1 MKDTY
6 CQQSAGENNLQGLEL
21 GLEEIV
27 TSVYSDIEGRATNS
41 VTFVVDFVSLGQSMH
56 LQVGNAAMEKFVG
69 DFRNEL
75 EDLRENLEG
84 LEYLQ
89 KEQQITVVWEMTSE
103 REEQQDLP
111 RSMIYDM

>member
-1 MKDTY
+1 
-6 CQQSAGENNLQGLEL
+6 
-21 GLEEIV
+21 
-27 TSVYSDIEGRATNS
+27 
-41 VTFVVDFVSLGQSMH
+41 
-56 LQVGNAAMEKFVG
+56 MEKFVG

-103 REEQQDLP
+103 REE
-111 RSMIYDM
+111 

>member
-56 LQVGNAAMEKFVG
+56 L
-69 DFRNEL
+69 
-75 EDLRENLEG
+75 
-84 LEYLQ
+84 
-89 KEQQITVVWEMTSE
+89 
-103 REEQQDLP
+103 
-111 RSMIYDM
+111 